1 MTLLREMAARAQDDL
16 ARAIEVERN
25 MEAQIILEKV
35 DYLRKVARH
44 AYGMV
49 DEDEPTEKSKGE
61 RKSRRS

>member
-1 MTLLREMAARAQDDL
+1 
-16 ARAIEVERN
+16 